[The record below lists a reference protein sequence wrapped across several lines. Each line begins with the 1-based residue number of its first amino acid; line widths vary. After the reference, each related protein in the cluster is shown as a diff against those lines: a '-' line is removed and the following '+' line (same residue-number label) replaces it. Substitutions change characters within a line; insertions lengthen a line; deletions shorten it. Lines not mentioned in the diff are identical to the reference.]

1 MGNEEVALSCK
12 SIGVFWLS
20 STGTPFTMQ
29 TRTDM
34 QVQKRGKRNALTKV
48 MMVVTGE
55 KLGYLVMGG
64 VLLKAKRDS
73 KHSTGLNNAK
83 EHAEKRS

>member
-1 MGNEEVALSCK
+1 
-12 SIGVFWLS
+12 
-20 STGTPFTMQ
+20 MQ
-29 TRTDM
+29 TRTDT
-34 QVQKRGKRNALTKV
+34 QVQKKGKRNALTKV

-64 VLLKAKRDS
+64 VLKAKRDS
-73 KHSTGLNNAK
+73 KHSTGLNKAK